1 MTKSLVDVAKKAP
14 TVINHWRCSGKGFW
28 GTRML
33 LGLICIA
40 RWKWNIDVIKN
51 LWHQVDYPP
60 FHLMIVLRRIWKL
73 ENPVMKCM
81 NIHYLLGEGGI
92 YQGDNSIM
100 ILLTY

>member
-1 MTKSLVDVAKKAP
+1 MWLKRHLLEVF
-14 TVINHWRCSGKGFW
+14 WEGF
-28 GTRML
+28 
-33 LGLICIA
+33 LGYKDALRAHLYC
-40 RWKWNIDVIKN
+40 KVEMDIDVIKN

-81 NIHYLLGEGGI
+81 KIHYLLGEGGI